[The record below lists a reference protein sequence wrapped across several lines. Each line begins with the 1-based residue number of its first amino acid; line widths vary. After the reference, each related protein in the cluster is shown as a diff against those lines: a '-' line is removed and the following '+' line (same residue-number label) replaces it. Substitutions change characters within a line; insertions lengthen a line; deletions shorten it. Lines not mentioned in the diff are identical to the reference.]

1 MAIIAIAA
9 AATLPRL
16 TVPYRPAKPAEV
28 AFLEDVRARAI
39 EDSRPIMVLLKGS
52 ELVTDPGDQRFP
64 LPPNHLMLIARPKKS
79 AYLDQHMVTIFYP
92 DGTTTWGEFSIIQKD
107 GARETILF
115 NVRVDPLHGEIV
127 YAAP

>member
-28 AFLEDVRARAI
+28 AFLEEVRARAI
-39 EDSRPIMVLLKGS
+39 QESQPIMVLLKDQ
-52 ELVTDPGDQRFP
+52 ELITDPGELRFS

-92 DGTTTWGEFSIIQKD
+92 DGTTTWGEFAIAQKD
-107 GARETILF
+107 GARETVLF
-115 NVRVDPLHGEIV
+115 NVKVDPLHGEIV